1 MSQRTLDLVRDL
13 LDHELLDPDGR
24 PCGIVDDVELAG
36 KAGVPLRVV
45 GIVVGPPAWGARL
58 PFGLGRIVR
67 VLLGRRYARV
77 PWAELRLEGDRIHLR
92 QPARAL
98 GLGSMERRFGRW
110 IARLP
115 GA

>member
-1 MSQRTLDLVRDL
+1 MSDRPLDLVREV

-24 PCGIVDDVELAG
+24 PCGMVDDIELAG
-36 KAGVPLRVV
+36 KPGAALRVV
-45 GIVVGPPAWGARL
+45 GIVVGPPVWGARL
-58 PFGLGRIVR
+58 PFGLGRAVR
-67 VLLGRRYARV
+67 AVFGKRLVRV
-77 PWAELRLEGDRIHLR
+77 PWQEVRLQGDRLHLR

-98 GLGSMERRFGRW
+98 GLGSAERRFGRW